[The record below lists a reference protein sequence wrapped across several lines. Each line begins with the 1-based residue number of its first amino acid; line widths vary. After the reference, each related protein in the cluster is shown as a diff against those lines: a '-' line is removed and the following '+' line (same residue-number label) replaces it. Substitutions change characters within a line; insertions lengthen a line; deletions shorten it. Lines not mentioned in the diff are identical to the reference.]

1 VSATFRKVS
10 GIVFDLDGTLIDSR
24 RDIAESANHALE
36 RAGLARLPAEELE
49 SYVGDGAPL
58 LMARAARLD
67 VKDEK
72 VSQMVAY
79 FLDYYAAN
87 PIANTDLMPGA
98 LEALEALGR
107 RRYALG
113 VCTNK
118 PRRTSVAVL
127 QGLKLDSRF
136 AGLVAG
142 DDLPE
147 RKPDPAPVRETAR
160 RMGVAVSEVVM
171 VGDGPQDVLSGR
183 AAGAYTVGVRGGIQA
198 LARLEA
204 AKPDAM
210 IETLAELSDVIRG
223 LGSLRADFRHR

>member
-1 VSATFRKVS
+1 VSASFRKIS
-10 GIVFDLDGTLIDSR
+10 GVVFDLDGTLIDSR

-36 RAGLARLPAEELE
+36 RAGLERLPAGELE

-72 VSQMVAY
+72 VTRMVTD

-98 LEALEALGR
+98 LEALEALGG
-107 RRYALG
+107 YVLG

-127 QGLKLDSRF
+127 QGLRLDSRF

-147 RKPDPAPVRETAR
+147 RKPDPAPVREAAR
-160 RMGVAVSEVVM
+160 RMGVAVEEVVM

-183 AAGAYTVGVRGGIQA
+183 AAGAYTVGVKGGIQA

-204 AKPDAM
+204 AQPDAL
-210 IETLAELSDVIRG
+210 IETLAELPAVISRLARG
-223 LGSLRADFRHR
+223 TRH

>member
-1 VSATFRKVS
+1 VSAGFRKIRGV
-10 GIVFDLDGTLIDSR
+10 VFDLDGTLIDSR
-24 RDIAESANHALE
+24 RDIAESANHALQ
-36 RAGLARLPAEELE
+36 RAGLSRLPAEELE

-72 VSQMVAY
+72 VSKMVAD

-87 PIANTDLMPGA
+87 PIANTALMPGA
-98 LEALEALGR
+98 LEALEALEALGG
-107 RRYALG
+107 YALG

-136 AGLVAG
+136 TGLVAG

-183 AAGAYTVGVRGGIQA
+183 AAGAYTVGVKGGIQA

-204 AKPDAM
+204 AKPDSL
-210 IETLAELSDVIRG
+210 IDTLAELPDVISRLTSG
-223 LGSLRADFRHR
+223 TPH